1 MTGPL
6 RIGLVAGEL
15 SGDQLGAAL
24 IRAIQAKQ
32 PDAQFEGI
40 AGAEMRAAGCQALA
54 RSERLAV
61 MGLVEVLGRLP
72 GLLRLRSKIARH
84 FLHNPPDVFV
94 GIDAPDFNIPLE
106 RVLKRK
112 AIPTVHWVSPSVWAW
127 RKYRLEKIR
136 RSVDLMLTLFPFEA
150 QFYQQQGVAA
160 RFVGHP
166 LADEITGSPSR
177 QQAKALLQLDERS
190 PCVAL
195 LPGSRAA
202 EVKRLLPVF
211 IEAARLCKRSIPELQ
226 FVLPVAT
233 PGLLPLCGDM
243 LNSGTQEALSLRVLN
258 GQARQAMLAAD
269 VVLLASGTATLECML
284 VNRPMVVAYRMH
296 PLSYALASR
305 MLHVPYVS
313 LPNNLLGTG
322 QVPEYLQSAAT
333 PQRLAAAV
341 LELLQQPDK
350 AARQIE
356 PFARVHEQLQTK
368 AALQVAQQV
377 MRIGSKNPV
386 FGDFERY

>member
-1 MTGPL
+1 MTAVSCASPL

-15 SGDQLGAAL
+15 SGDRLGAAL
-24 IRAIQAKQ
+24 IRAIQAIR
-32 PDAQFEGI
+32 PDSQFEGI

-72 GLLRLRSKIARH
+72 GLLRLRRKTARH
-84 FLHNPPDVFV
+84 FLRNPPDVFV
-94 GIDAPDFNIPLE
+94 AIDAPDFNIPLE
-106 RVLKRK
+106 RILKRHG
-112 AIPTVHWVSPSVWAW
+112 IPTVHWVSPSIWAW
-127 RKYRLEKIR
+127 RRYRLKKIR
-136 RSVDLMLTLFPFEA
+136 RSVDLMLTLLPFEA
-150 QFYQQQGVAA
+150 QFYQQQGVPA
-160 RFVGHP
+160 RFTGHP
-166 LADEITGSPSR
+166 LADEICECPSL
-177 QQAKALLQLDERS
+177 QQAKAQLKLDGQS

-211 IEAARLCKRSIPELQ
+211 IETARLCKQSMPELQ

-233 PGLLPLCGDM
+233 PGLLPLCRDM
-243 LNSGTQEALSLRVLN
+243 LNTGTQEALSLRVFN

-269 VVLLASGTATLECML
+269 TVLLASGTATLECML

-333 PQRLAAAV
+333 PQQLAGAV
-341 LELLQQPDK
+341 LELLQQPEQ

-356 PFARVHEQLQTK
+356 PFAQVHRQLQTN
-368 AALQVAQQV
+368 AAQQAAQHV
-377 MRIGSKNPV
+377 I
-386 FGDFERY
+386 ERGMH

>member
-24 IRAIQAKQ
+24 IRAIQAIH
-32 PDAQFEGI
+32 PDVRFEGI
-40 AGAEMRAAGCQALA
+40 AGTEMRAAGCLALA

-72 GLLRLRSKIARH
+72 GLLCLRRKIVRH

-94 GIDAPDFNIPLE
+94 GIDAPDFNIALE
-106 RVLKRK
+106 RALKCK
-112 AIPTVHWVSPSVWAW
+112 GIPTIHWVSPSVWAW
-127 RKYRLEKIR
+127 RNYRVKKIR
-136 RSVDLMLTLFPFEA
+136 HSVDLMLTLFPFEA
-150 QFYQQQGVAA
+150 QFYEQQGVSA

-166 LADEITGSPSR
+166 LADEITGNPSP
-177 QQAKALLQLDERS
+177 QQAKALLDLDEKN

-211 IEAARLCKRSIPELQ
+211 IEAARLCKRSMPELQ

-233 PGLLPLCGDM
+233 PGLLPLCRGM
-243 LNSGTQEALSLRVLN
+243 LNTKMQKDLSLTVFN
-258 GQARQAMLAAD
+258 GQARQTMLAAD
-269 VVLLASGTATLECML
+269 AVLLASGTATLECML
-284 VNRPMVVAYRMH
+284 VNRPMVVAYRMN
-296 PLSYALASR
+296 PLSYALVSR
-305 MLHVPYVS
+305 MLRVPYVS

-333 PQRLAAAV
+333 PQQLAAAV
-341 LELLQQPDK
+341 LELLQQPEK

-356 PFARVHEQLQTK
+356 PFARMHQQLQTN
-368 AALQVAQQV
+368 AAHQAAQQV
-377 MRIGSKNPV
+377 I
-386 FGDFERY
+386 ERGIQSD

>member
-1 MTGPL
+1 MGRPL

-15 SGDQLGAAL
+15 SGDRLGAAL
-24 IRAIQAKQ
+24 ISAIRNIQ
-32 PDAQFEGI
+32 PDVCLEGV
-40 AGAEMRAAGCQALA
+40 AGAAMRSAGCEVLA

-72 GLLRLRSKIARH
+72 GLLRLRSKVVRH
-84 FLHNPPDVFV
+84 FLRNPPDVFV

-106 RVLKRK
+106 RVLKRHG
-112 AIPTVHWVSPSVWAW
+112 IPTVHWVSPSIWAW
-127 RKYRLEKIR
+127 RRYRMEKIR
-136 RSVDLMLTLFPFEA
+136 RSVDLMLTLLPFEA
-150 QFYQQQGVAA
+150 QFYAQQGIAA
-160 RFVGHP
+160 HFTGHP
-166 LADEITGSPSR
+166 LADEIGDSPSL
-177 QQAKALLQLDERS
+177 QQAREALALDTRR

-195 LPGSRAA
+195 LPGSRAS

-211 IEAARLCKRSIPELQ
+211 LATARRCKQTLPDLQ

-233 PGLLPLCGDM
+233 PGLLPLCRDILKEGARD
-243 LNSGTQEALSLRVLN
+243 LSSLRLIN
-258 GQARQAMLAAD
+258 GQARQAMCAAD

-313 LPNNLLGTG
+313 LPNNLLATE

-333 PQRLAAAV
+333 PQQLADTV
-341 LELLQQPDK
+341 LELLRQPDK
-350 AARQIE
+350 AARQVE
-356 PFARVHEQLQTK
+356 PFARLHRQLRTG
-368 AALQVAQQV
+368 AAQQAAQQIIA
-377 MRIGSKNPV
+377 RGTH
-386 FGDFERY
+386 